1 MKYGIRHPLLLG
13 IAALTLT
20 LLSSIAG
27 LAQIVSYDLQ
37 GQYLVVAS
45 DGDFLASSYV
55 DGQIPSD
62 DPRYQD
68 ALTLI
73 PLPFTGETI
82 SLNVSNSVLTPPEIM
97 ALSPDGKA
105 AFVIESAAQ
114 RPLGATDRADIPPGR
129 LLTRVDLTNP
139 RQPQIVAQQTLET
152 PPEAIDMHPAGN
164 WLAIVTNPAA
174 NSDEPEALQLIPV
187 SGTTL
192 GEPLSFP
199 LDSLGIPAA
208 AGALDAS
215 YVEWHPSGRYLAINL
230 YRQNRVVF
238 LEFTPDTAEAS
249 VKLWGDPVTVDPDP
263 FSGRF
268 TPDGRYYLSANWQ
281 RNFAAD
287 SLETRLPDQSSTVSV
302 IRLKTSDAE
311 CSEDHCVH
319 QVMATVASDRSS
331 EGIAISPDGTLVA
344 TANMRNTALPPNS
357 PRFTREATISLF
369 RLDAATGQLQKIGD
383 FPFEGV
389 LPEGITFDATGNHVI
404 VATFEYLNSPQ
415 PTGGLE
421 IWQVNRE
428 PRLDLKYQGRINVPH
443 GAHQVL
449 VSP

>member
-20 LLSSIAG
+20 LLSSVAG
-27 LAQIVSYDLQ
+27 LAQVVSYDLQ

-45 DGDFLASSYV
+45 DGDFFASSYV
-55 DGQIPSD
+55 DGQIPGD

-73 PLPFTGETI
+73 PLPFTGEMI
-82 SLNVSNSVLTPPEIM
+82 SLNVSNSVLTPPKIM

-105 AFVIESAAQ
+105 AFVVESAAQ
-114 RPLGATDRADIPPGR
+114 RPAGATTRADIPPGR
-129 LLTRVDLTNP
+129 LLTMVDLTNP
-139 RQPQIVAQQTLET
+139 RQPQIVAQKILENA
-152 PPEAIDMHPAGN
+152 PEAIDVHPEGN

-174 NSDEPEALQLIPV
+174 DSDQPETLQLVPV

-192 GEPLSFP
+192 GEPLSFL
-199 LDSLGIPAA
+199 LDTLGIPNT
-208 AGALDAS
+208 AGVSDAS

-230 YRQNRVVF
+230 YRQNRVIF
-238 LEFTPDTAEAS
+238 LKFTTDAGE
-249 VKLWGDPVTVDPDP
+249 VGVEQWGNPVTVDPDP

-268 TPDGRYYLSANWQ
+268 TPDGNYYLTANWQ
-281 RNFAAD
+281 RNFEAD
-287 SLETRLPDQSSTVSV
+287 SLETRLPSQPSTVSV
-302 IRLKTSDAE
+302 IRLQTSDAQ
-311 CSEDHCVH
+311 CAEDNCVH
-319 QVMATVASDRSS
+319 QVTATVESDLSS

-344 TANMRNTALPPNS
+344 TANMRNTALLPNS
-357 PRFTREATISLF
+357 PRFTREATVSLF
-369 RLDAATGQLQKIGD
+369 RLDVATGQLQKTGD

-389 LPEGITFDATGNHVI
+389 LPEGITFDATGDHVI

-428 PRLDLKYQGRINVPH
+428 PQLELEYKGQINVPH